1 MSDYADL
8 YQEILLDHGRT
19 PRNFRAIE
27 AATHRAEGYNP
38 LCGDRV
44 NLTLNVC
51 DGAIHDA
58 AFTGQACAICTASAS
73 MMTAQI
79 RGHSVEEADRLSDVF
94 TNTLAGEEPAD
105 AEEILGEAMALA
117 GVRRFPMR
125 VKCAT
130 LPWHTL
136 REALHGEEATGR

>member
-1 MSDYADL
+1 MSEYADL
-8 YQEILLDHGRT
+8 YQDILLDHGRT
-19 PRNFRAIE
+19 PRNFRAIDP
-27 AATHRAEGYNP
+27 ATHHAEGYNP

-44 NLTLNVC
+44 NLTLQVS
-51 DGAIHDA
+51 DGVIGDA

-79 RGHSVEEADRLSDVF
+79 KGRSVEEADRLSSAF

-105 AEEILGEAMALA
+105 AEEVLGEAMALA

-136 REALHGEEATGR
+136 REALHGDAPGK